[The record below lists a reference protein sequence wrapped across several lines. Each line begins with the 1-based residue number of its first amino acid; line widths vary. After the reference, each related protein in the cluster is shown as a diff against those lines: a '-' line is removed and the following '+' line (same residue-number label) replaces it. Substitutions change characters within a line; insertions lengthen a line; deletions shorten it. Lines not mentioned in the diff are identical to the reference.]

1 MQECEKALFEFL
13 RDFEIFPTLINKSKV
28 YNLWTQVTEKS
39 LDGREPIYKNCI
51 NKLIK
56 ESGAKSEHFKIINE
70 SPSFSFGFF
79 LDFLALI
86 ALTAY
91 IEDEASEKVFQK
103 VSIPES
109 VVLLLE
115 RMDLSRG
122 FSNIQNGTSLLPP
135 TSVIQLIVKEREN
148 DGADP
153 NELTN
158 RSSQVLWNNKAEI
171 VSNEETKDARP
182 RYKSIKGQYV
192 DEDPEMEFSESEA
205 QK

>member
-1 MQECEKALFEFL
+1 L

-28 YNLWTQVTEKS
+28 YNLWTQITEKS

-51 NKLIK
+51 VKLIK

-70 SPSFSFGFF
+70 STVFTFGFF

-91 IEDEASEKVFQK
+91 IEDEANEKVFQK

-122 FSNIQNGTSLLPP
+122 FANIQCGTSLLPP
-135 TSVIQLIVKEREN
+135 TSVIQLIVKERES
-148 DGADP
+148 DGTEPSD
-153 NELTN
+153 LTN
-158 RSSQVLWNNKAEI
+158 RSSQVLWSNKIETA
-171 VSNEETKDARP
+171 SKEEVKEPRP
-182 RYKSIKGQYV
+182 RYKSIKGQYI
-192 DEDPEMEFSESEA
+192 DENPDMEFSESEG